1 MFVCYLC
8 QLWLLLKQTK
18 WAGLNNSI
26 SSVFVCGKEM
36 ANSNCMNEME
46 WNLFCSL
53 SSIGQI
59 IWVDALLNRLYK
71 ELQSFGNT
79 FTLIFIRTL
88 AERKWHRHVVVSLSP
103 GENCREHLE
112 VFHKCTLFWSCHI
125 AVQVSPVIIT
135 YPGYLPHLLT
145 NFFLHGVTAAGPLGG
160 PPGNWTAGSSCLE
173 EDWRWYLGGGP

>member
-1 MFVCYLC
+1 M
-8 QLWLLLKQTK
+8 
-18 WAGLNNSI
+18 
-26 SSVFVCGKEM
+26 
-36 ANSNCMNEME
+36 
-46 WNLFCSL
+46 FCSV

-59 IWVDALLNRLYK
+59 IWVDALSSIYK

-103 GENCREHLE
+103 GENGREHLE

-145 NFFLHGVTAAGPLGG
+145 NFFSWRHCWRKSSEAG
-160 PPGNWTAGSSCLE
+160 NHWTTRELDSREFLS
-173 EDWRWYLGGGP
+173 